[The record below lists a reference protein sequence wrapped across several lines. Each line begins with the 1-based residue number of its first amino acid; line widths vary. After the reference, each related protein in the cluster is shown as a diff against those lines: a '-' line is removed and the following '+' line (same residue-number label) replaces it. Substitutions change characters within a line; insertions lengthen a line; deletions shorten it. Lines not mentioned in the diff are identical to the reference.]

1 MNIIQDFIPASNGN
15 RPGYN
20 LNPIYITIHE
30 TANTSA
36 GADAEM
42 HARYVK
48 NPSTAAS
55 WHFTVD
61 DGQTIY
67 QHLPLNENGWH
78 AGDGGSGTG
87 NRQSIGIEI
96 CVNRDGD
103 FQQAMRNAAQLTRQL
118 MDQFNIPVDR
128 VVPHQRWSGKRCPAN
143 IINAGGIEAFHALI
157 PNATDIPIEEEEN
170 TPAPTPPTTA
180 PTPPSGGGNQ
190 TTGSIVTYLNSIGVD
205 SSFENRTKLAVQ
217 NGIRNY
223 TGTAA
228 QNTRLLEI
236 LRSGQESNDNVSP
249 TPAPPSSGGNQTTG
263 SIVTYLNSIGED
275 SSFQNRAR
283 LAVQYGVTNYRGT
296 AEQNTQLL
304 SLLRDRDQSSNRP
317 PTGGGNQTTGS
328 IVTYLTSIGVDSSY
342 DNRARLARE
351 NGIRNYTGTA
361 AQNTQ
366 LLQLL
371 RSGGPTKPN
380 TRPRPRQGEGIV
392 DYLNRIGVNSSY
404 SHRSR
409 LAAQYGIRNYTGTA
423 AQNSELLNRVSR

>member
-15 RPGYN
+15 RPGYA
-20 LNPIYITIHE
+20 LTPTYITIHE

-36 GADAEM
+36 GADAAM

-48 NPSTAAS
+48 NPTTAVS

-118 MDQFNIPVDR
+118 MDQFQVPLDR
-128 VVPHQRWSGKRCPAN
+128 VVAHQHWSGKRCPAN
-143 IINAGGIEAFHALI
+143 IINAGGIETFRTLI
-157 PNATDIPIEEEEN
+157 PSSSTIPVEEEN
-170 TPAPTPPTTA
+170 NAPAPTPP
-180 PTPPSGGGNQ
+180 PSNGSGNQ

-205 SSFENRTKLAVQ
+205 SSFDNRARLARQ
-217 NGIRNY
+217 NGIQNY

-228 QNTRLLEI
+228 QNTRLLAL
-236 LRSGQESNDNVSP
+236 LRDGQESSGSTPIPSP
-249 TPAPPSSGGNQTTG
+249 APPPSSGSGNQTTG

-283 LAVQYGVTNYRGT
+283 LAVQYGITNYRGT
-296 AEQNTQLL
+296 SEQNTQLL
-304 SLLRDRDQSSNRP
+304 SLLRDRDHASNRP
-317 PTGGGNQTTGS
+317 PAGGGNQTTGS
-328 IVTYLTSIGVDSSY
+328 IVTYLNSIGVNSSY
-342 DNRARLARE
+342 DNRGRLARE

-371 RSGGPTKPN
+371 RSGGPTKTN
-380 TRPRPRQGEGIV
+380 TRPKPRQGEGIV
-392 DYLNRIGVNSSY
+392 NYLNRIGVDSSY
-404 SHRSR
+404 SNRSR
-409 LAAQYGIRNYTGTA
+409 LAAQYGIRNYRGTA
-423 AQNSELLNRVSR
+423 AQNSELLDRVSR